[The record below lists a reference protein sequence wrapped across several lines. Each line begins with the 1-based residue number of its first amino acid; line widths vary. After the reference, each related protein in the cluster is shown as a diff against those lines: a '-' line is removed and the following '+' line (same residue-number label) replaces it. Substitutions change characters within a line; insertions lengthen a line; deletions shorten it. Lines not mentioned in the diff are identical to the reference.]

1 MKRNNV
7 DKCRKLRKNQT
18 DAEKKLW
25 TLLRNRQLDG
35 IKFRRQFSIGS
46 YILDFYC
53 PLNLTFSPRGRR

>member
-25 TLLRNRQLDG
+25 KILRNRQLG
-35 IKFRRQFSIGS
+35 EVKFRRQFSVGR

-53 PLNLTFSPRGRR
+53 PLIPSFSPKGRR